1 MKLLLYAFKKNQV
14 LLRISNLEDV
24 YDPKPQSHTLDLKS
38 YARELFEEANPDLK
52 KAKDV
57 RYDIEETTLTGVTN
71 YQKRMDEHTKWQ
83 TNDGAT
89 SFASGV
95 GNERAHDK
103 IQYVKDGKGGQMV
116 EQYSVQ
122 MMPQSIRAFKITYH
136 V

>member
-1 MKLLLYAFKKNQV
+1 LKLLLYAFNKNQV
-14 LLRISNLEDV
+14 LLRISNLEDA

-83 TNDGAT
+83 TNDGAA
-89 SFASGV
+89 SFGSV
-95 GNERAHDK
+95 SNERAHDK
-103 IQYVKDGKGGQMV
+103 I
-116 EQYSVQ
+116 
-122 MMPQSIRAFKITYH
+122 
-136 V
+136 